1 MKNELYLKQII
12 SGALRIDS
20 EKINVDTTQNTLA
33 EWDSLGHVAILSC
46 LEKEI
51 NASFSAR
58 EASRM
63 LSVKEIIQILENYGF
78 NLIDLDSLILLRE

>member
-1 MKNELYLKQII
+1 MKIEIHLKQII
-12 SGALRIDS
+12 STALRIDS
-20 EKINVDTTQNTLA
+20 KKINIDATQNTLA

-46 LEKEI
+46 LEKEMNI
-51 NASFSAR
+51 SFSAR

-78 NLIDLDSLILLRE
+78 KLIDLDSLMLLRE